1 MVLEERSIYRQSW
14 LKDRKRRLGLNGLFS
29 GWRQLNSEVLQSLVL
44 GLVLF
49 NFLSDLKKRINS
61 EICKSVDDHKLS

>member
-14 LKDRKRRLGLNGLFS
+14 LKDRKQRPGLNGLFS
-29 GWRQLNSEVLQSLVL
+29 GWRRVNREVLQSLVL

-49 NFLSDLKKRINS
+49 NFISDLKKRVNS
-61 EICKSVDDHKLS
+61 EIFKSADDHKLS